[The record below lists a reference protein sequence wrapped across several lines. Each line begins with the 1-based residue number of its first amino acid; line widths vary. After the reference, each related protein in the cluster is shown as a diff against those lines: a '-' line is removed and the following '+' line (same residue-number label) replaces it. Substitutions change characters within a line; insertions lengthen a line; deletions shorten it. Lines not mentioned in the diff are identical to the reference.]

1 MLNDTDTQVMKDYI
15 HRNALDL
22 LLMEQTID
30 KLKMENR
37 HLIGDED
44 FEYLNKQRM
53 NEDKRDLNNYSS
65 LNKPIPNNT
74 KLTNNNDTNN
84 NNSTSNKTTPRF
96 YYITNKNPTVQQND
110 AKKCTLTVFFII
122 LLNFVWI
129 LITFLAETEVKPKI
143 NNKNEASSNLKKNDR
158 NYLDIRNKQLELLKK
173 KVCVNFNS
181 SLFFVY
187 IFICKS
193 VISHII
199 LL

>member
-122 LLNFVWI
+122 LLNFV
-129 LITFLAETEVKPKI
+129 
-143 NNKNEASSNLKKNDR
+143 
-158 NYLDIRNKQLELLKK
+158 
-173 KVCVNFNS
+173 
-181 SLFFVY
+181 
-187 IFICKS
+187 
-193 VISHII
+193 
-199 LL
+199 